1 MRCADDGPQQTNGRR
16 LSITAVLM
24 ALAVVGTSAGAQTVD
39 YIGGLQS
46 TSGQYVFDQAT
57 VSHVLSNGIV
67 LSGARWRVSASL
79 PVILQN
85 SSAVT
90 YIGGQPLPTGGPGG
104 VLGNRESGERVPMRR
119 RGGAGL
125 AAFPVAS
132 AIDSAAAPEAPG
144 PYELAVGD
152 PFLSAG
158 LDIVATGTHRVA
170 TQVFTKIPVAD
181 PASGIGTGEYDFG
194 AGLSY
199 ALIASRAMLFVDGSY
214 WKLGDLPDLP
224 LNDIVSG
231 GIGIGRALDT
241 DGRWSL
247 LGTFNASASVVE
259 NVEAPM
265 AAGVG
270 IGHILADGRSLNLS
284 LSVGLSES
292 SPDWSLAVGWRTAL
306 RR

>member
-1 MRCADDGPQQTNGRR
+1 MPRANVGPRGADGRR
-16 LSITAVLM
+16 LSVIAALV
-24 ALAVVGTSAGAQTVD
+24 ALAVTGTAAKAQSLD

-46 TSGQYVFDQAT
+46 TSGHYVFDQST
-57 VSHVLSNGIV
+57 VSHVLSNGLV

-79 PVILQN
+79 PVIMQN

-125 AAFPVAS
+125 SAFPTAS

-144 PYELAVGD
+144 PYELALGD

-158 LDIVATGTHRVA
+158 FDLVSAGTHRLG
-170 TQVFTKIPVAD
+170 TQLFTKIPVAD
-181 PASGIGTGEYDFG
+181 PASGVGTGEFDFG

-199 ALIASRAMLFVDGSY
+199 AFIGSRALLFVDGSY

-231 GIGIGRALDT
+231 GIGVGRALDSA
-241 DGRWSL
+241 GRWSL
-247 LGTFNASASVVE
+247 LGTFNASTSVVE

-265 AAGVG
+265 AAGLG
-270 IGHILADGRSLNLS
+270 LGYLLPSGRAINAS

-292 SPDWSLAVGWRTAL
+292 SPDWSLALGWRTSL